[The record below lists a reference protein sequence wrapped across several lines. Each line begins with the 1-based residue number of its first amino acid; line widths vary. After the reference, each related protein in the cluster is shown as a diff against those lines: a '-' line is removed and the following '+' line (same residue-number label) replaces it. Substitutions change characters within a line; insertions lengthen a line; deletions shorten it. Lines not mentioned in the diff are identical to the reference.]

1 MKRAAQFL
9 RSVIPADPMQLVFL
23 VGAIFLLI
31 TTRLSWNTS
40 ALVQSSNPIYQRWP
54 RDYLEFYTFT
64 ITCNL
69 GILAAGLVAF
79 YACFWPGRTPFRR
92 IILGVLLPAS
102 IALVL
107 MVWKLFE
114 ISEGTSS
121 IFDKRSMLAYMLRW
135 ITLHFWKFP
144 AGLYI
149 LLIALILIS
158 VCAFRLAAGASSL
171 PLTLPADLASN
182 HGDHD
187 QWRRTQLLI
196 FVMIGLIA
204 LLAGLPYVLGMAIW
218 NLPFARALPGATEF
232 VVACA
237 ASALD
242 AALVLGVSYFILGK
256 RASVT
261 VRQALRLPEPRF
273 ALLAAVL
280 PVVIFALLPIA
291 QLLYDRAYWA
301 AHYFGKHS
309 PPQLSDYMDWSRLFQ
324 PWVLFLVFG
333 AFAEEIIFRGILLPD
348 LIKRYSLHRGIFLT
362 GIAWAAIHFRSDT
375 YTGLGVGDVLLAL
388 LNRILFCLAMNYVF
402 AWMILRWK
410 SIVPAGIAHT
420 VWNML
425 VFAPVSASSSIA
437 LELRCLLWMILAYM
451 LFHYW
456 PIAAQPESG
465 SEILAPNPEPAI

>member
-1 MKRAAQFL
+1 MKRAARFL
-9 RSVIPADPMQLVFL
+9 RSVTPADPMQLVFL

-31 TTRLSWNTS
+31 TTRLSWNTN

-64 ITCNL
+64 VTCNL
-69 GILAAGLVAF
+69 SVLAAGLVAF

-114 ISEGTSS
+114 ISEGASSS
-121 IFDKRSMLAYMLRW
+121 IFEKRSMLAYMLRW
-135 ITLHFWKFP
+135 VTLHFWKFP
-144 AGLYI
+144 AGVYI

-158 VCAFRLAAGASSL
+158 ICAFRLAAGAFSL
-171 PLTLPADLASN
+171 PLTLPGDLASN
-182 HGDHD
+182 HGDQD

-204 LLAGLPYVLGMAIW
+204 LLAGLPYALGRAIW
-218 NLPFARALPGATEF
+218 NLPFARALPGTTEF

-237 ASALD
+237 TRALGG
-242 AALVLGVSYFILGK
+242 ALILGVSYFILGK
-256 RASVT
+256 RARVAA
-261 VRQALRLPEPRF
+261 RQALRLPEPRF

-280 PVVIFALLPIA
+280 PVVIFAILPIA
-291 QLLYDRAYWA
+291 QLLYDRAYWV

-333 AFAEEIIFRGILLPD
+333 AFAEEIIFRGVLLPD

-362 GIAWAAIHFRSDT
+362 GIAWAAIHFRSDS
-375 YTGLGVGDVLLAL
+375 YTGLGVGGVLLAL
-388 LNRILFCLAMNYVF
+388 LNRILICLAMNYVF
-402 AWMILRWK
+402 TWMTLRWK

-425 VFAPVSASSSIA
+425 VFAPVSASSNID
-437 LELRCLLWMILAYM
+437 LELKCLLWMILAYV
-451 LFHYW
+451 LFHY
-456 PIAAQPESG
+456 
-465 SEILAPNPEPAI
+465 